1 MKLSNQLSLIVGI
14 VAVGFT
20 ILCIVALNS
29 LKTNLIN
36 GYQHEIE
43 SVLTY
48 AKNQSL
54 IYIDQEEKGLISR
67 DDAEKRVVEILAGVR
82 SGHSYLWANDNNAT
96 TRVHIKT
103 KTLGTF
109 QKSYAPD
116 LARLEASA
124 SGFDFDV
131 KLNAKPGLD
140 HKVYKMNGKTLIP
153 KWNWVIGIGVYMDD
167 IDNAYWDFAT
177 KFIAIAATIL
187 AAIIGISVFMVR
199 TILNKVGGELNYAV
213 EVTQSIAKGDLAQ
226 SIEGKFKQDSLLGS
240 IATMQTS
247 LKLMV
252 ADIHSGANQLRTASN
267 ELNHQFES
275 IAKDS
280 KASSDASIST
290 AAAITELSSCINE
303 ISQNSVLS
311 EQNSEKSSLL
321 CVSGEEL
328 VHKSNEVTND
338 ISGQITTSIDNF
350 KKLKEKSSAIGNIVN
365 VITEIAEQTNLLA
378 LNAAIEAARA
388 GEQGRGFA
396 VVADEVRTLAS
407 RTAHATREITST
419 IQEMQAETQS
429 VEGSLES
436 IIPKVGESVAN
447 SGEVTHMLIDIQQS
461 SADTLGLI
469 RGVASSTSEQKQA
482 ADELSEHVEKISNMV
497 KNTADSISSCKETVA
512 YLDTLSKK
520 LTHNVSYFSLQ

>member
-20 ILCIVALNS
+20 ILCVVALNS
-29 LKTNLIN
+29 LKTNLVN

-48 AKNQSL
+48 AKNQSM
-54 IYIDQEEKGLISR
+54 IYINQSEKGLISR
-67 DDAEKRVVEILAGVR
+67 EEAEKKVVEVLSGVR
-82 SGHSYLWANDNNAT
+82 SGTSYLWANDNNAN

-103 KTLGTF
+103 QKLGTF

-116 LARLEASA
+116 LAKIQASKT
-124 SGFDFDV
+124 GYDFDV

-140 HKVYKMNGKTLIP
+140 HKVYKMNGKTLLP

-167 IDNAYWDFAT
+167 VDNAYWSFAT
-177 KFIAIAATIL
+177 QFIVIAGIIL
-187 AAIIGISVFMVR
+187 VAIIGISVVMVR
-199 TILNKVGGELNYAV
+199 TILNKLGGELNYAV
-213 EVTQSIAKGDLAQ
+213 EVTQSIAKGELAKT
-226 SIEGKFKQDSLLGS
+226 IEGKFKPDSLLGAIS
-240 IATMQTS
+240 TMQSS

-252 ADIHSGANQLRTASN
+252 ADIQSGATQLRTASN
-267 ELNHQFES
+267 DLNQQFEN

-290 AAAITELSSCINE
+290 ATAITELSSCINE
-303 ISQNSVLS
+303 ISQNSLLS
-311 EQNSEKSSLL
+311 EQNSEKSSQL
-321 CVSGEEL
+321 CISGEEL
-328 VHKSNEVTND
+328 VHQSNDVTND
-338 ISGQITTSIDNF
+338 ISNQISTSIDNF
-350 KKLKEKSSAIGNIVN
+350 KKLKQKSSSIGNIVD

-419 IQEMQAETQS
+419 IQEMQSETDS
-429 VEGSLES
+429 VEHSLES
-436 IIPKVGESVAN
+436 MIPKVGKSVA
-447 SGEVTHMLIDIQQS
+447 SADEVTNMLIDIQQS
-461 SADTLGLI
+461 SSDTLNLI
-469 RGVASSTSEQKQA
+469 RGVASSTSEQKLA

-497 KNTADSISSCKETVA
+497 KSTADAIASCKETVS
-512 YLDTLSKK
+512 YLDQLSHK
-520 LTHNVSYFSLQ
+520 LTQNIGYFALK